1 MQKPIFYS
9 ASYNS
14 AKSLLW
20 DNLNIPLN
28 ALKEYRIWP
37 VKKYHNG
44 SNWVHSSD
52 LSPIYSAVFGNSLTI
67 IQPNHISDKFIN
79 YFDKDSIDIFGFQH
93 LGLSRGLLFIVDNE
107 IDAMLL
113 DSCQFS
119 VISIHKYNYQSLNYV
134 IDDLKNVNSQI
145 VMISLKNENKDFFKN
160 IALKFDLDLIVSLSQ
175 NPKHTSLYE
184 LFLDGFSIE
193 TFTDYINSFV
203 AKSKHEP
210 INLYSAS

>member
-1 MQKPIFYS
+1 MQKTIFYPANYSS
-9 ASYNS
+9 AN
-14 AKSLLW
+14 SLLW

-67 IQPNHISDKFIN
+67 IQPNHMSDKFIN
-79 YFDKDSIDIFGFQH
+79 YFENDSFDIFGHEQ
-93 LGLSRGLLFIVDNE
+93 LGIIRDIIFIVDNE
-107 IDAMLL
+107 IDVMLL

-119 VISIHKYNYQSLNYV
+119 VISIHKNNYQSLNYV
-134 IDDLKNVNSQI
+134 IDDLKNANSQI
-145 VMISLKNENKDFFKN
+145 VMVSLKNENKDFFKN
-160 IALKFDLDLIVSLSQ
+160 IALKFDLDLIDSLSQ
-175 NPKHTSLYE
+175 NPKHTTLYE

-203 AKSKHEP
+203 TKSNHEP

>member
-1 MQKPIFYS
+1 MQKPFFYPANDSS
-9 ASYNS
+9 ANS
-14 AKSLLW
+14 LFW
-20 DNLNIPLN
+20 DNLKIPLS
-28 ALKEYRIWP
+28 ALKEYRIRP

-52 LSPIYSAVFGNSLTI
+52 LSPIYSAEFGNSLTI
-67 IQPNHISDKFIN
+67 IQPNHMSDKFIN
-79 YFDKDSIDIFGFQH
+79 YFDKDSIDIFGYQH
-93 LGLSRGLLFIVDNE
+93 LGLSSGLLFIVDNE

-119 VISIHKYNYQSLNYV
+119 VISIHKNNYQSLNYV

-145 VMISLKNENKDFFKN
+145 VMVSMENENKDFFKN
-160 IALKFDLDLIVSLSQ
+160 IALKFDLDLIDSLSQ
-175 NPKHTSLYE
+175 NPKHTKLYE

-203 AKSKHEP
+203 TNSKLKQ